1 MTHVLFV
8 TGEFP
13 PMPGG
18 VGAYTR
24 ELAKALC
31 SRNVRV
37 TVLTSQRAADR
48 HYLSDSASLRV
59 LPVIQT
65 WDMGSWRTV
74 SQLAQELAVDWLH
87 VQYQTA
93 AYAMHPAINFAPR
106 RWRRQGLRVAWTY
119 HDLLPP
125 YLFPKAGQRFRRWV
139 TEQPARM
146 AHRTIVTN
154 EGDCQRLA
162 QRGITAINIPIG
174 SNVVGCRLTP
184 AQRAAERAAYGYA
197 TKNLVIAYFGFLNR
211 SKGGLAL
218 VRTLQRLVQGGVD
231 AHLLMIGEQV
241 GASDATNFSYLQE
254 VERLIERSGLA
265 GRVRWTGNLPDAAVG
280 RALNAADVLFALQ
293 RRRRC

>member
-162 QRGITAINIPIG
+162 ARRSRG
-174 SNVVGCRLTP
+174 
-184 AQRAAERAAYGYA
+184 
-197 TKNLVIAYFGFLNR
+197 
-211 SKGGLAL
+211 
-218 VRTLQRLVQGGVD
+218 
-231 AHLLMIGEQV
+231 
-241 GASDATNFSYLQE
+241 
-254 VERLIERSGLA
+254 
-265 GRVRWTGNLPDAAVG
+265 
-280 RALNAADVLFALQ
+280 
-293 RRRRC
+293 RRRR